1 MRGVTKNL
9 LKYRAGKQMWTLSTQ
24 KPQWCYPTFGGCRS
38 LSEESWHP
46 FVLGRVFVHSE
57 LYLTFLFTWKSLA
70 VPPDQRKGV
79 VYRIPCANCDICW
92 PDRVLAYLFPAPPYE
107 QRVWS
112 VTSSVWPFGQ
122 ALSYTW
128 FCYLTSPSLPFHS
141 VCYVSWV
148 TVSLIISH
156 LIPNYHPIS
165 CHTSVLKQVFVTP
178 LISLMMTAV

>member
-38 LSEESWHP
+38 LSEESRHP

-57 LYLTFLFTWKSLA
+57 LYLTFLFTWKSLCHLTRERELCIGSL
-70 VPPDQRKGV
+70 VLTVTYVGQTEYWYICSQPHPMNRESGLLPQ
-79 VYRIPCANCDICW
+79 VYDLLVKP
-92 PDRVLAYLFPAPPYE
+92 
-107 QRVWS
+107 S
-112 VTSSVWPFGQ
+112 VTPDSAIWPH
-122 ALSYTW
+122 
-128 FCYLTSPSLPFHS
+128 LPFLS
-141 VCYVSWV
+141 ILCVVSWV